1 MNNDREFNTDVIQLW
16 DRQANESLKSF
27 MLFRVYRDL
36 GLNRSIKEACERTGR
51 KFSYALKLATQYKWR
66 ERAEAYELFLDKK
79 RQQIKMKE
87 IDEMN
92 KRHSNHSQAIENA
105 LIVPVEKFIN
115 NFKSKYGENFENMT
129 LKDILFYIYKTAE
142 KFPSLVD
149 TERKA
154 RGVPTDISKQNIDLT
169 SNGSTIPFNVSIE
182 INGEDSP
189 LLNKVLNDIKE
200 AND

>member
-1 MNNDREFNTDVIQLW
+1 MNSDRELNTDIIQPW
-16 DRQANESLKSF
+16 DRLSNESLKSF

-36 GLNRSIKEACERTGR
+36 GLTRSIKEACARTGR

-92 KRHSNHSQAIENA
+92 KRHSTHAQAIENA

-115 NFKSKYGENFENMT
+115 NFKAKYGADFENMT

-142 KFPSLVD
+142 KFPNLVD

-154 RGVPTDISKQNIDLT
+154 RGVPTDISKQNIDVT
-169 SNGSTIPFNVSIE
+169 SNGESIPQNVNFIVS
-182 INGEDSP
+182 GTKSP
-189 LLNKVLNDIKE
+189 LLEQIKKSNND
-200 AND
+200 D